1 MDEQIDTND
10 TPAPEV
16 PVRMATKGVGWSG
29 RETGHE
35 LEDELLREDPPDGAG
50 GALPVGTL
58 KPAPRKPA
66 APPLGPGMAKP
77 EVERFGEV
85 DLESAFD
92 LAGIEDPLTEIP
104 DDLPVDAA
112 KLFSD
117 SRIFEVLEALDKELV
132 ALEVVKRRVREIASL
147 LLVDRLRRTLNLE
160 AEQPTLHMSFTGNPG
175 TGKTTVAM
183 KMGQILWKLGFV
195 RKGHIVVAS
204 RDELVGQYVGHTAPK
219 TREVLKRAMG
229 GVLFIDEAYN
239 IYRLDNER
247 DYGQE
252 TVEMLLQ
259 VMENNRQDLVVIMAG
274 YKDKMNRFFGDV
286 PGISSRIAHHLDF
299 PDYSL
304 DELMAIARLMLVT
317 QRYRFTPDAEEA
329 FREYMELRRSQ
340 PNFANG
346 RSVRNALERLRMRQA
361 IRLFEAADRGRK
373 LTKGDLVTIQAE
385 DIKQSRVFE
394 GGVFDS

>member
-1 MDEQIDTND
+1 MDDSTNEA
-10 TPAPEV
+10 PAPEV
-16 PVRMATKGVGWSG
+16 PVRMATKGLGWSG
-29 RETGHE
+29 RESGEE
-35 LEDELLREDPPDGAG
+35 LDGA
-50 GALPVGTL
+50 AAPNL
-58 KPAPRKPA
+58 KPAARQPS
-66 APPLGPGMAKP
+66 PPPMGPGMARP
-77 EVERFGEV
+77 EVERFGEADTDSV
-85 DLESAFD
+85 FD
-92 LAGIEDPLTEIP
+92 LAGINDPLAEIP
-104 DDLPVDAA
+104 DDLVVDAG

-117 SRIFEVLEALDKELV
+117 TRIFDVLDALDRDLV
-132 ALEVVKRRVREIASL
+132 ALDVVKRRVREVASL
-147 LLVDRLRRTLNLE
+147 LLIDRLRRTLNLE
-160 AEQPTLHMSFTGNPG
+160 SEQPTLHMSFTGNPG

-195 RKGHIVVAS
+195 RKGHLVVAS
-204 RDELVGQYVGHTAPK
+204 RDDLVGQYVGHTAPK

-239 IYRLDNER
+239 MYRLDNER

-259 VMENNRQDLVVIMAG
+259 VMENERQDLVVIMAG
-274 YKDKMNRFFGDV
+274 YKDKMERFFGDV

-304 DELMAIARLMLVT
+304 DELMAIARLMLAT
-317 QRYRFTPDAEEA
+317 QRYRFGQDAEKA

-361 IRLFEAADRGRK
+361 IRLFDAANRGRK
-373 LTKGDLVTIQAE
+373 LTKGDLVTIEAE
-385 DIKQSRVFE
+385 DILQSRVFE
-394 GGVFDS
+394 GGVFDN

>member
-1 MDEQIDTND
+1 MDESTNEV
-10 TPAPEV
+10 PAAEV
-16 PVRMATKGVGWSG
+16 PVRMATKGLGWSG
-29 RETGHE
+29 RESG
-35 LEDELLREDPPDGAG
+35 DELDGPA
-50 GALPVGTL
+50 APTL
-58 KPAPRKPA
+58 KPATRKPS
-66 APPLGPGMAKP
+66 PPPMGPGMERP
-77 EVERFGEV
+77 EVERFGDADTDSV
-85 DLESAFD
+85 FD
-92 LAGIEDPLTEIP
+92 LAGINDPLTEIP
-104 DDLPVDAA
+104 DDLVVDAG
-112 KLFSD
+112 KLFTD
-117 SRIFEVLEALDKELV
+117 TRIFDVLDALDRELV
-132 ALEVVKRRVREIASL
+132 ALDVVKRRVREVASL
-147 LLVDRLRRTLNLE
+147 LLIDRLRRNLNLE

-195 RKGHIVVAS
+195 RKGHVVVAS
-204 RDELVGQYVGHTAPK
+204 RDDLVGQYVGHTAPK

-259 VMENNRQDLVVIMAG
+259 VMENDRQDLVVVMAG
-274 YKDKMNRFFGDV
+274 YKDKMERFFGDV

-304 DELMAIARLMLVT
+304 EELMAIARLMLAT
-317 QRYRFTPDAEEA
+317 QRYRFGQDAEQA
-329 FREYMELRRSQ
+329 FREYMELRKSQ

-373 LTKGDLVTIQAE
+373 LTKGDLVTIEAD
-385 DIKQSRVFE
+385 DILQSRVFG
-394 GGVFDS
+394 GGVFDR

>member
-1 MDEQIDTND
+1 MDESTSEA
-10 TPAPEV
+10 PAAEV
-16 PVRMATKGVGWSG
+16 PVRMATKGLGWSG
-29 RETGHE
+29 RESG
-35 LEDELLREDPPDGAG
+35 DELDG
-50 GALPVGTL
+50 
-58 KPAPRKPA
+58 PA
-66 APPLGPGMAKP
+66 APNLNPAARKPSPPPMGPGMVRP
-77 EVERFGEV
+77 EVERFGEADTDSV
-85 DLESAFD
+85 FD
-92 LAGIEDPLTEIP
+92 LAGINDPLAEIP
-104 DDLPVDAA
+104 DDLVVDAG

-117 SRIFEVLEALDKELV
+117 TRIFDVLDALDRELV
-132 ALEVVKRRVREIASL
+132 ALDVVKRRVREVASL
-147 LLVDRLRRTLNLE
+147 LLIDRLRRTLNLE
-160 AEQPTLHMSFTGNPG
+160 SQQPTLHMSFTGNPG

-204 RDELVGQYVGHTAPK
+204 RDDLVGQYVGHTAPK

-239 IYRLDNER
+239 MYRLDNER

-259 VMENNRQDLVVIMAG
+259 VMENERQDLVVIMAG
-274 YKDKMNRFFGDV
+274 YKDKMERFFGDV

-304 DELMAIARLMLVT
+304 DELMAIAQLMLAT
-317 QRYRFTPDAEEA
+317 QRYRFGQDAEKA
-329 FREYMELRRSQ
+329 FREYMELRKSQ

-361 IRLFEAADRGRK
+361 IRLFEAANRGRK
-373 LTKGDLVTIQAE
+373 LTKGDLVTIEAE
-385 DIKQSRVFE
+385 DILQSRVFE
-394 GGVFDS
+394 GGVFDN

>member
-1 MDEQIDTND
+1 MDESTNEA
-10 TPAPEV
+10 PAAEV
-16 PVRMATKGVGWSG
+16 PVRMATKGLGWSG
-29 RETGHE
+29 RESG
-35 LEDELLREDPPDGAG
+35 DELDGPA
-50 GALPVGTL
+50 APTL
-58 KPAPRKPA
+58 KPATRKPS
-66 APPLGPGMAKP
+66 PPPMGPGMEAP
-77 EVERFGEV
+77 EVERFGDTDADSV
-85 DLESAFD
+85 FD
-92 LAGIEDPLTEIP
+92 LAGINDPLVEIP
-104 DDLPVDAA
+104 DDLVVDAG

-117 SRIFEVLEALDKELV
+117 TRIFDVLDALDRELV
-132 ALEVVKRRVREIASL
+132 ALDVVKRRVREVASL
-147 LLVDRLRRTLNLE
+147 LLIDRLRRNLNLE

-195 RKGHIVVAS
+195 RKGHVVVAS
-204 RDELVGQYVGHTAPK
+204 RDDLVGQYVGHTAPK

-259 VMENNRQDLVVIMAG
+259 VMENERQDLVVVMAG
-274 YKDKMNRFFGDV
+274 YKDKMERFFGDV

-304 DELMAIARLMLVT
+304 EELMAIARLMLVT
-317 QRYRFTPDAEEA
+317 QRYRFGQDAEQA
-329 FREYMELRRSQ
+329 FREYMELRQSQ

-373 LTKGDLVTIQAE
+373 LTKGDLVTIEAE
-385 DIKQSRVFE
+385 DILQSRVFE
-394 GGVFDS
+394 GGVFDR